1 MSTSVN
7 IATVGMIVASVLSA
21 SPQDVQSVD
30 VQKSNTHV
38 SAGNS
43 KNTYFDD
50 LDKKLDRLERS
61 KKDPNELVVVNPQQV
76 VEDVYTETDNT
87 YDVYLGE
94 GSQSNPENSQPQE
107 VVVENSNSDVV
118 EETEE
123 VSSNNTEDA
132 VWDRLAEC
140 ESSGNWSINTGNG
153 YYGGLQFAAST
164 WTGFGGGQYAPRAD
178 LATREQQI
186 EIAKKVQQVQGWGA
200 WPACTARL
208 GIR

>member
-30 VQKSNTHV
+30 VQKSNMHV
-38 SAGNS
+38 NAGNS

-50 LDKKLDRLERS
+50 LDKKLDRLEKSRR
-61 KKDPNELVVVNPQQV
+61 DPNELVVVNPQQV
-76 VEDVYTETDNT
+76 VEDVYIETENT

-107 VVVENSNSDVV
+107 VVIEDSNSDIV

-123 VSSNNTEDA
+123 ASSNNTEDA
-132 VWDRLAEC
+132 VWDL
-140 ESSGNWSINTGNG
+140 SLIH
-153 YYGGLQFAAST
+153 
-164 WTGFGGGQYAPRAD
+164 
-178 LATREQQI
+178 I
-186 EIAKKVQQVQGWGA
+186 
-200 WPACTARL
+200 
-208 GIR
+208 